1 MKGTC
6 RLNETARRTGPPR
19 AAYAALAILLF
30 FIAGAA
36 FSLVL
41 RLEWPV
47 VVRVLKERETRFA
60 LCLSLATSLCSLFLA
75 VIIGLPA
82 SWVIVSGRPPLRKL
96 INILLDIPTV
106 TPPLVAGIG
115 LLLLLGQKGLLGKID
130 PRLTAKLF
138 SPLGVII
145 AQTYV
150 ALSLF
155 ARTAVSALMSIDR
168 NYSAAAH
175 SLGLGPTK
183 TFVLVEIPMVW
194 KPLSGGCILAFS
206 RAIGEFGACLMLAG
220 ATRLKTET
228 LPMAVYLN
236 IASGDF
242 SAAVVCAVIL
252 MAIAALMLVAL
263 HLAQGDSGGVQR
275 RENDGW
281 VRREDAVH

>member
-1 MKGTC
+1 
-6 RLNETARRTGPPR
+6 LNDPVRRAGPPG
-19 AAYAALAILLF
+19 AAYAALAVLLF

-41 RLEWPV
+41 QVEWPV
-47 VVRVLKERETRFA
+47 VIRVLKERETLFA
-60 LCLSLATSLCSLFLA
+60 LRLSLGTSLCSLFLA
-75 VIIGLPA
+75 VMIGLPA
-82 SWVIVSGRPPLRKL
+82 SWALVSGRPPLRPL
-96 INILLDIPTV
+96 INILLDLPTV

-150 ALSLF
+150 ALSIF

-168 NYSAAAH
+168 SYRAAAYN
-175 SLGLGPTK
+175 LGLTPAR
-183 TFVLVEIPMVW
+183 TFFFVEIPMVW
-194 KPLSGGCILAFS
+194 KPLLGGCILAFS

-228 LPMAVYLN
+228 LPMAIYLN

-252 MAIAALMLVAL
+252 MVIAALMLIML
-263 HLAQGDSGGVQR
+263 HIAQRASSGAEAERAGGTGGD
-275 RENDGW
+275 
-281 VRREDAVH
+281 APYA